1 MPTSDRIHWKQRER
15 SVQGRT
21 QAADKTATSRRER
34 SAHGERRRVSHKDR
48 WTVEGV
54 KGATVLMSPK
64 NHTIFSQG
72 EAADAV
78 FYIQAGTVKLTV
90 VSPQGQ
96 EAVVAM
102 LERGACLGESCLAG
116 QPVRTA
122 TAVDDSILVRLGQD
136 AMIRALHEEPVFAE
150 RFLSYLLA
158 HTMRMRE
165 DVVDQLFHSSE
176 KRLARVLLLLAH
188 FENDGQTEAV
198 IPKMSQD
205 VLAAMIGTTR
215 SRVSCFLNRFRK
227 RGFVHY
233 NDRLYVHRSL
243 RTVVLDDCRP
253 SYG

>member
-116 QPVRTA
+116 QPVRAATA
-122 TAVDDSILVRLGQD
+122 TAVEDSTLVRLHKD
-136 AMIRALHEEPVFAE
+136 AMIRALREEPVFAE

-158 HTMRMRE
+158 RTIRIQE
-165 DVVDQLFHSSE
+165 DVVDQLFH
-176 KRLARVLLLLAH
+176 
-188 FENDGQTEAV
+188 F
-198 IPKMSQD
+198 
-205 VLAAMIGTTR
+205 
-215 SRVSCFLNRFRK
+215 
-227 RGFVHY
+227 
-233 NDRLYVHRSL
+233 
-243 RTVVLDDCRP
+243 
-253 SYG
+253 